1 MGGIVELSEDGAA
14 YDIFQGG
21 GERPAFTPLSRLW
34 L

>member
-1 MGGIVELSEDGAA
+1 MGGIVELAEDGAA

-21 GERPAFTPLSRLW
+21 GRTAFTPLSRLW